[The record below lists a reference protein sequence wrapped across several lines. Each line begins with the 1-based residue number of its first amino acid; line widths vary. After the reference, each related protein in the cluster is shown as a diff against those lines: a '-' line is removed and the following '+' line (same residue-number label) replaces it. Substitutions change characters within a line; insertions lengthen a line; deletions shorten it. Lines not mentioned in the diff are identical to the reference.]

1 LLLKVL
7 VVASEAFPLAKT
19 GGLGDAVS
27 GMARALHEA
36 NVDVTI
42 LLPAYPSAMRQ
53 VSGVRQV
60 AHLEGMPGGDA
71 TLLAGRIAQLDLP
84 VLLLRNDALYDRQGS
99 LYLDANGVEHPD
111 NGLRFAALSHA
122 ATRIAAGRTPLPVPH
137 VVHANDWHS
146 GLTPLLMRAAGITR
160 VKSVITIHNL
170 AFQGV
175 YPMEDAASFGIP
187 EEYRGPDGAEYWGKV
202 SFLKA
207 GLRFAD
213 RITTVSRNYAN
224 EILTPEFGMG
234 LEGVLNFR
242 RKDLLAIPNGIDTDI
257 WDPAIDA
264 FLPDHFSVLDMQGK
278 AACKRSLQESF
289 GLIADPNATV
299 MVSGS
304 RLTHQKMGD
313 VAVDAIPMALD
324 ANPHL
329 QVAVLGCGDKRIEDG
344 LRALVGKYPGR
355 MAVNIGYS
363 ERLAHLLHA
372 GGDILLHGSRF
383 EPFGLTPIYAMRYG
397 TIPVC
402 SRVGGMADTVVD
414 PGRDAG
420 PHAVSGASGV
430 LFEGDSMYDMLG
442 AIERALALKQHPK
455 LWRAM
460 QKNGMTSNFGWE
472 VPAIQY
478 LEMYRSLAPLNVSIP
493 RPSLS
498 KPHASTEALM
508 RASTVPVAAKT
519 PAKAPATAGRKP
531 APGKARAG
539 ALAGLNRA
547 TPASI

>member
-1 LLLKVL
+1 MLLKVL

-60 AHLEGMPGGDA
+60 ARLEGIPGGDA

-84 VLLLRNDALYDRQGS
+84 VLLLRNDALYDRPGS
-99 LYLDANGVEHPD
+99 LYLDADGVEHPD
-111 NGLRFAALSHA
+111 NGVRFAALSHA
-122 ATRIAAGRTPLPVPH
+122 ATHIAAGKTPLPVPH

-146 GLTPLLMRAAGITR
+146 GLTPLLMRAAGVTR

-175 YPMEDAASFGIP
+175 YPMEEAESFGIP
-187 EEYRGPDGAEYWGKV
+187 QEYLGPDGAEYWGKI

-264 FLPDHFSVLDMQGK
+264 FLPDHFSVMDMQGK
-278 AACKRSLQESF
+278 AACKRSLQETF
-289 GLIADPNATV
+289 GLIADPDATV

-313 VAVDAIPMALD
+313 VAVDAIPLALD
-324 ANPHL
+324 ANPKL

-420 PHAVSGASGV
+420 PHAVSSASGV
-430 LFEGDSMYDMLG
+430 LFDGDSVYDMLG
-442 AIERALALKQHPK
+442 AIERAVALRQHPK

-478 LEMYRSLAPLNVSIP
+478 LEMYRSLAPVNVSIP

-498 KPHASTEALM
+498 KPVHAASEALM
-508 RASTVPVAAKT
+508 RASNVPVATKM
-519 PAKAPATAGRKP
+519 PAKAASGRK
-531 APGKARAG
+531 ATPGKSRAG
-539 ALAGLNRA
+539 ALAGLTRA